1 MATERVK
8 RKLTA
13 ILSADVEGYSRL
25 MGEDEAATVRTITA
39 YRETLSGL
47 IQQYRGRVVDSPGD
61 NLLAEFASV
70 VDAVQCAVEV
80 QEVLKLKNAELPG
93 DRRMQFRIGINLG
106 DVIEEGDRIYGDGVN
121 IAARIEGLA
130 EGGGICIAGSAYE
143 QIENKLA
150 LGYEYLGEHSVKNIS
165 KPIRVYRVPMESRAA
180 TEVRKEKRAGLRQ
193 RAALVLV
200 AVLIIG
206 AGVAAVWNFY
216 LRRSP
221 ASMGA
226 ASGEKMAFPLPDK
239 PSIAVLPFTNMSGD
253 PMQEYFSDGI
263 TEDIIT
269 GLSKIPRLFVI
280 ARNSTFTYKNKPVK
294 IQQAGRELGVR
305 YVLEGSVQK
314 SGKRI
319 RITAQLIDAST
330 EQHLWSERYD
340 RDLKDIFALQDEIT
354 MKIMTA
360 LQVKLT
366 EGEQARLFG
375 KGTTNLQAYEKVLQG
390 MEHLRRLNIV
400 GNVQARELFEEAIAL
415 DPEYSTAY
423 ALLAQTHLLDVWLGS
438 SKSPDKSIEKSAE
451 LVQKALALDDT
462 LALTHTLWS
471 HIYRLKRQHDKA
483 VAEGERAVALNPN
496 GADAHANF
504 APILFSA
511 GKPEQALAMIKKAI
525 RLNPFPPN
533 IYFLHLGSAYL
544 NTGQYEEAITAYKK
558 ALIGEP
564 DNLFAHLSLVATYSF
579 LGRNE
584 EARAEAEEVRRVA
597 PKFSLDYFEKI
608 NPAKNRVD
616 LERYIDALRKAG
628 LK

>member
-150 LGYEYLGEHSVKNIS
+150 LGYEYLGEHTVKNIS

>member
-1 MATERVK
+1 MATDRVK

-25 MGEDEAATVRTITA
+25 MGEDEAATVQTITA
-39 YRETLSGL
+39 YRDTMSQL

-61 NLLAEFASV
+61 NILADFASV
-70 VDAVQCAVEV
+70 VDAVQCAVEA
-80 QEVLKLKNAELPG
+80 QQVLKVKNAELPEE
-93 DRRMQFRIGINLG
+93 RRMQFRIGINLG

-130 EGGGICIAGSAYE
+130 EGGGICISGSAYE

-150 LGYEYLGEHSVKNIS
+150 LDYEYLGEHTVKNIS
-165 KPIRVYRVPMESRAA
+165 KPIRVYRIPMESRAE
-180 TEVRKEKRAGLRQ
+180 TEVRKEKRAVLR
-193 RAALVLV
+193 RWGAFVLA

-206 AGVAAVWNFY
+206 AGVVAVWNYY
-216 LRRSP
+216 LRSSP
-221 ASMGA
+221 PPKGVASV
-226 ASGEKMAFPLPDK
+226 ENMAFSLPDK
-239 PSIAVLPFTNMSGD
+239 PSIAVLPFTNMSDD
-253 PMQEYFSDGI
+253 PKQEYFSDGI

-280 ARNSTFTYKNKPVK
+280 ARNSTFTYKGKPVK
-294 IQQAGRELGVR
+294 IQQVGRELGVR
-305 YVLEGSVQK
+305 YVLEGSVQR
-314 SGKRI
+314 SGHRI

-330 EQHLWSERYD
+330 EQHLWGERYD

-375 KGTTNLQAYEKVLQG
+375 KGTANLQAYEKVLQG
-390 MEHLRRLNIV
+390 REHIRRLNIE

-415 DPEYSTAY
+415 DPEYSIAY
-423 ALLAQTHLLDVWLGS
+423 AALAQTHLLDVWLGLS
-438 SKSPDKSIEKSAE
+438 ESPDQSIEKSGE
-451 LVQKALALDDT
+451 LAQKALALDDT
-462 LALTHTLWS
+462 LALTHTIWS
-471 HIYRLKRQHDKA
+471 HIYRLKQQHDKA
-483 VAEGERAVALNPN
+483 IAEGERAVALNPN
-496 GADAHANF
+496 GADAHAYF

-511 GKPEQALAMIKKAI
+511 DKPEEALVMIKKAI

-533 IYFLHLGSAYL
+533 IYFQYLGSAYV
-544 NTGQYEEAITAYKK
+544 NTGQYEEAIAAYQK

-564 DNLFAHLSLVATYSF
+564 DNLFARIGLVATYSL
-579 LGRNE
+579 LGHND
-584 EARAEAEEVRRVA
+584 EALAEAKEVRRIA

-608 NPAKNRVD
+608 NPTKNRVG